1 MSVQFLLQR
10 GGSITAMLYELAQGL
25 SGIPP
30 RGGPQ
35 GEPIA
40 SREQEHNSHYRI
52 GAHNT

>member
-40 SREQEHNSHYRI
+40 SREEEHNSHYRI